1 MTDTSKIDRLWRIG
15 LPALLVARLLMSLL
29 LMANV
34 PRLMIHVGWYFYH
47 GGDQDTYYNLA
58 RALADNAPQATTVG
72 IGMPLLMAGLL
83 RLTHAP
89 DYFGILPALVILD
102 GFVLGTLS
110 VWVMAQLALA
120 LTLSRAQALA
130 AAALWTFSPYL
141 LWVAL
146 GLHREAEV
154 LRNAYVP
161 RQLWMN
167 GLTDG
172 PSLLLA
178 MIGLW
183 LVAARWRDGR
193 ARWMLLAGLCFG
205 LGVTIRIHTMPIGAV
220 AAVALLWNRRW
231 KDAGWLILGGAVGF
245 APQMWYNA
253 LTMGGPLNTPYVSNW
268 LRFGASG
275 FKLNL
280 RNTPFAPQYLLTNL
294 WLLSRRNGL
303 LAGAG
308 AVAAA
313 AAGWLFWQCWRTR
326 GSLIALLT
334 FGAPAASF
342 ALHVLTY
349 IFTTDPIRFSL
360 PAISI
365 GVPGAVWSAVAL
377 KDIAARKLNSPK
389 A

>member
-89 DYFGILPALVILD
+89 DYFGILPALVLLD

-110 VWVMAQLALA
+110 VWVMARLALA
-120 LTLSRAQALA
+120 LTGSRAQALA

-141 LWVAL
+141 LWVAF
-146 GLHREAEV
+146 GLHPEAEV

-275 FKLNL
+275 FKLDL

-303 LAGAG
+303 LAGGG
-308 AVAAA
+308 ALAAA